1 MVQETLYWDAQRL
14 RSAMAANPAIRVID
28 VRSAAEFESE
38 HIPGSLNIPMGTLEE
53 HVGGILDVVSDPIVF
68 VCQMGGRAQ
77 KAQQMAGA
85 ERDAGALADGGL
97 GHIHVLA
104 GGLRAW
110 EQAGGE
116 LKRGRRVWSA
126 ERQVRFITGSI
137 VVISILLS
145 GFVPALKWIAL
156 FIGVGL
162 IVAAWTNFCGLE
174 QLLARL
180 PWNRATRPSPDVVV
194 EQLIAASRRSA

>member
-1 MVQETLYWDAQRL
+1 MQETLSWDAQTL
-14 RSAMAANPAIRVID
+14 RTAMAANPAIRIID

-38 HIPGSLNIPMGTLEE
+38 HIPGALNIPMSTLEE
-53 HVGGILDVVSDPIVF
+53 HVGRIREAVDDPIVF
-68 VCQMGGRAQ
+68 VCQMGARAE
-77 KAQQMAGA
+77 KAKQMTAA
-85 ERDAGALADGGL
+85 DIDARALADGGL
-97 GHIHVLA
+97 GHVHFLA

-110 EQAGGE
+110 EQAGGD

-145 GFVPALKWIAL
+145 EFVPALKWVAL
-156 FIGVGL
+156 LIGLGL
-162 IVAAWTNFCGLE
+162 TFAAWTNFCGLE